1 MSRVTGFIFLVLLF
15 CLLPSTNDHF
25 CVCAMH
31 SYSLWIQF
39 AKQALA
45 ENLELHNL
53 AKFCKTLNDIT
64 EMPFTFFMYS
74 QQPRPNAA

>member
-1 MSRVTGFIFLVLLF
+1 MTI
-15 CLLPSTNDHF
+15 F

-64 EMPFTFFMYS
+64 ENAIHFFMYS

>member
-1 MSRVTGFIFLVLLF
+1 
-15 CLLPSTNDHF
+15 
-25 CVCAMH
+25 MH

-64 EMPFTFFMYS
+64 EMPFTFLCIVSSLGLM
-74 QQPRPNAA
+74 QHN

>member
-1 MSRVTGFIFLVLLF
+1 MTI
-15 CLLPSTNDHF
+15 F

>member
-1 MSRVTGFIFLVLLF
+1 
-15 CLLPSTNDHF
+15 
-25 CVCAMH
+25 MH